1 MNFLEFS
8 SFPTQKDN
16 LRKSLFPFS
25 LIKLK
30 TKNINSL
37 NTSFVS
43 YQQKILGKT
52 AELLNVNNK
61 HNINNTN
68 LFEIY
73 QLNNHQTK
81 KRKKTLI
88 PCYTKKIKSKSA
100 IEVPIINNNNNTSFQ
115 ELKSPVYWKNKKQS
129 TNSLPDTTLNNYYST
144 NMTTHMS
151 LIGKSKSCID
161 QTIGYTFPKEKS
173 SRETLTINASKTR
186 KNIFKKNKIPVKKNS
201 LVNSLSQKYKKLLKN
216 ADLSI
221 IKSERIGSMI
231 NFEKNNEIK
240 KNYKKIQP
248 EPNEYL
254 EIITL
259 EKAKLKECKQNLI
272 NVKEPKTN
280 TTLVLQQG
288 NAKLMNYCDIYNKL
302 DDNLFYFYRKK
313 VEDDYSTIRR
323 EADIEVKEEDDTNEQ
338 RDLKYEQFMSTQLK
352 IKKIALNLNR
362 KKLNLI
368 SKINSYTSLNRTI
381 NSSELN

>member
-1 MNFLEFS
+1 MNFSEFS

-16 LRKSLFPFS
+16 LRKILFPFS

-73 QLNNHQTK
+73 QLNNHQKK

-129 TNSLPDTTLNNYYST
+129 TNSLPDTT
-144 NMTTHMS
+144 
-151 LIGKSKSCID
+151 
-161 QTIGYTFPKEKS
+161 
-173 SRETLTINASKTR
+173 
-186 KNIFKKNKIPVKKNS
+186 
-201 LVNSLSQKYKKLLKN
+201 
-216 ADLSI
+216 
-221 IKSERIGSMI
+221 
-231 NFEKNNEIK
+231 
-240 KNYKKIQP
+240 
-248 EPNEYL
+248 
-254 EIITL
+254 
-259 EKAKLKECKQNLI
+259 
-272 NVKEPKTN
+272 
-280 TTLVLQQG
+280 
-288 NAKLMNYCDIYNKL
+288 
-302 DDNLFYFYRKK
+302 
-313 VEDDYSTIRR
+313 
-323 EADIEVKEEDDTNEQ
+323 
-338 RDLKYEQFMSTQLK
+338 
-352 IKKIALNLNR
+352 
-362 KKLNLI
+362 
-368 SKINSYTSLNRTI
+368 
-381 NSSELN
+381 